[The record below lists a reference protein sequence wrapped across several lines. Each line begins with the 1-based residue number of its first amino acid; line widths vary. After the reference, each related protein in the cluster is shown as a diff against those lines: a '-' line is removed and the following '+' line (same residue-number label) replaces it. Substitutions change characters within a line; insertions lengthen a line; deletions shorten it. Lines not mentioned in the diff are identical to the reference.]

1 MTSREKTPADVTDL
15 LLAWSSGDE
24 AAMDELMPLVYAELR
39 RIARRYMGKED
50 RHHTLDTSAL
60 INEAYLK
67 LVDAR
72 GVDWQNRAHFFA
84 VSAQAMRRILVDFA
98 RARRNLKRGG
108 GVRPLSPDEALVAAP
123 DRAADVGALDE
134 GLRRLGAL
142 SPRQS
147 RVVELRSFGGLTDEE
162 VSKVLDVSPRTV
174 RNDWRLARAWLYREL
189 SQGDGDDA

>member
-1 MTSREKTPADVTDL
+1 MRNF
-15 LLAWSSGDE
+15 
-24 AAMDELMPLVYAELR
+24 AALPDATWQR
-39 RIARRYMGKED
+39 G

-108 GVRPLSPDEALVAAP
+108 GVRPLSLDEALVAAP
-123 DRAADVGALDE
+123 DRAADVNDPDE
-134 GLRRLGAL
+134 GAAQADTLK
-142 SPRQS
+142 PRQS
-147 RVVELRSFGGLTDEE
+147 RVGEDALL
-162 VSKVLDVSPRTV
+162 
-174 RNDWRLARAWLYREL
+174 WRLDRRGGQQSPGRFTANRN
-189 SQGDGDDA
+189 

>member
-72 GVDWQNRAHFFA
+72 GVDWQNRAHFFC
-84 VSAQAMRRILVDFA
+84 
-98 RARRNLKRGG
+98 
-108 GVRPLSPDEALVAAP
+108 GVRASDATHPGGFRPGQTKSQTRGRRATTLS
-123 DRAADVGALDE
+123 
-134 GLRRLGAL
+134 RRG
-142 SPRQS
+142 PRGS
-147 RVVELRSFGGLTDEE
+147 AGPCR
-162 VSKVLDVSPRTV
+162 
-174 RNDWRLARAWLYREL
+174 
-189 SQGDGDDA
+189 